1 MSRIQKII
9 QVLRYGDS
17 EPQVNVDFLT
27 HLRLEN
33 ARLLSI
39 IEQLSMTPGAPRTHG
54 AMSFESVDPRPGIL
68 SPSRA
73 RKLIAED
80 MRRKAEEE
88 KADVVKDSKGSDVY
102 HESIAQGTPGGSL
115 V

>member
-1 MSRIQKII
+1 
-9 QVLRYGDS
+9 LRYGDS

-27 HLRLEN
+27 HLQLEN

-39 IEQLSMTPGAPRTHG
+39 IEKLASPQTPDAPRTHG
-54 AMSFESVDPRPGIL
+54 AMSFESIDPRPGIL